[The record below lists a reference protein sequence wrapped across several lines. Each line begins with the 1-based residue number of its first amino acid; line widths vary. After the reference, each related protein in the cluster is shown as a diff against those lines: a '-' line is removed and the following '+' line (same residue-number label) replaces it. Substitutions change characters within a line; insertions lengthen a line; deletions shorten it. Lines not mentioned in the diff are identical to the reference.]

1 MKEKILKELEELNNT
16 RIAVYTNGVQIKT
29 KDEENDIHEIK
40 LEKCSKIIYNNIII
54 REWDRIVLEKRT
66 LSFVIEECDD
76 FDDFPSYDYY
86 PLEIDLTNG
95 YIAIYKGF
103 EDQYIFEYKE
113 FKKDQILDKDN
124 PLDLDKYPRLSYS
137 IEESKIRKDYYEIII
152 TIRMSPLD
160 EFDYKLRAFYPMSS
174 DFTGA
179 LGIVDYYRN
188 KIINGEFAEF
198 FRHKNIKFKTSNA
211 ILKEDSVYNILDYHW
226 DEFYFT
232 IQEQGEK
239 NPDHKINIPFIDI
252 LDNIEYLDMVD

>member
-1 MKEKILKELEELNNT
+1 MKEKILKEIEELRKT
-16 RIAVYTNGVQIKT
+16 RIAVYTDGVQIKT
-29 KDEENDIHEIK
+29 KDEENDIHEIILK
-40 LEKCSKIIYNNIII
+40 KCDSIIYNNIII
-54 REWDRIVLEKRT
+54 RDWDKILLEKRK
-66 LSFVIEECDD
+66 LSFVIEEYDVVEL
-76 FDDFPSYDYY
+76 YDYN
-86 PLEIDLTNG
+86 PLEIDLSKG
-95 YIAIYKGF
+95 YIEIYKGF
-103 EDQYIFEYKE
+103 ENQYIFIYKE
-113 FKKDQILDKDN
+113 FKDDQTIDKDH